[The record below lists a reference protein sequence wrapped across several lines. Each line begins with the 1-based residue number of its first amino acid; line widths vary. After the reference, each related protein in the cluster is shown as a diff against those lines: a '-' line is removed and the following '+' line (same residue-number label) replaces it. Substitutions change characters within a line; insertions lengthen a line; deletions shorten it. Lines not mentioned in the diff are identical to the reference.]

1 MGTPVTSV
9 NLSNYIYSDSPSF
22 GIDIGHSTV
31 KIMQLGKM
39 TDRYIMKAYGNAQLD
54 KNSIDKGEIV
64 DHESIART
72 LKNLLTS
79 QLVGKISVNKIAF
92 SVPNEYSFSRV
103 LTVPSMSHKEL
114 ISVINTELEQSM
126 PIKSEDLYYDYDTVS
141 VNGDIEI
148 QLVAAPK
155 IIIDSYVSLSQLL
168 GLEVAFVETNI
179 SAVTR
184 AVKNTEITQGV
195 VSLIIDMGSS
205 AADLTLYDGVEIRIT
220 STANCGGE
228 AITKSI
234 AEELGINAVQ
244 AHILKTKYG
253 IDPSK
258 RQREITKAVAKVLEN
273 LFTEINKVNKYIVER
288 PNGRP
293 IDQIIIV
300 GGGSNI
306 PGISSYITESLKIPT
321 RVCNVWKDIDFGVL
335 PKPENAEKTIYTTA
349 IGLAMGS
356 EKEFVK

>member
-1 MGTPVTSV
+1 MTNV
-9 NLSNYIYSDSPSF
+9 NLSKYIYSDSPSF
-22 GIDIGHSTV
+22 GVDIGHSTV
-31 KIMQLGKM
+31 KVMQLDKLN
-39 TDRYIMKAYGNAQLD
+39 DKYVMKAYGNAQIN
-54 KNSIDKGEIV
+54 KNCIDRGEIT
-64 DHESIART
+64 DYESMART
-72 LKNLLTS
+72 LNSLLTS
-79 QLVGKISVNKIAF
+79 QIVGKISVNKIAF
-92 SVPNEYSFSRV
+92 SVPNEFSFSRV

-126 PIKSEDLYYDYDTVS
+126 PLGLDNLYYDYDTVP

-155 IIIDSYVSLSQLL
+155 KIVDSYVSISKLL
-168 GLEVAFVETNI
+168 GLEVAFFETNI
-179 SAVTR
+179 GAVTR

-205 AADLTLYDGVEIRIT
+205 AADLTLYDGAEIRIT

-228 AITKSI
+228 GITKSI
-234 AEELGINAVQ
+234 AEELGINTVQ

-258 RQREITKAVAKVLEN
+258 KQKEITRAVANVLTN
-273 LFTEINKVNKYIVER
+273 LFAEITKVNKYIQER
-288 PNGRP
+288 PNGKP

-306 PGISSYITESLKIPT
+306 PGISSYITENLKIPT

-356 EKEFVK
+356 EKEFLK